1 MTLRVTLG
9 IDPGQTGAIAV
20 LAGDTLSKFVDMPVL
35 PRAAGGMHVDPVTL
49 AAALRGVFT
58 EHSGAYVF
66 AVLEEVGA
74 MPKQGVSST
83 FRFGESYG
91 VIRGVLGALGIPFMQ
106 VRPERWKKYL
116 GLAGKEKDVARTVAI
131 QRHPEA
137 AEMLQRKKDVGR
149 ADALL
154 IADWAYITEQVARA
168 A

>member
-1 MTLRVTLG
+1 MTLRLTLG
-9 IDPGQTGAIAV
+9 IDPGQTGAIAAIADGRF
-20 LAGDTLSKFVDMPVL
+20 AGFVDMPVM
-35 PRAAGGMHVDPVTL
+35 PRAAGGQHINEGALADALRELL
-49 AAALRGVFT
+49 AA
-58 EHSGAYVF
+58 HSGASVF

-91 VIRGVLGALGIPFMQ
+91 VIRGVLGALRIPRMQ

-116 GLAGKEKDVARTVAI
+116 QLAGKEKDAARTVAI
-131 QRHPEA
+131 QRHPNA
-137 AEMLQRKKDVGR
+137 AAQLTRKKDVGR

-154 IADWAYITEQVARA
+154 IATWAEITEQVARA

>member
-9 IDPGQTGAIAV
+9 IDPGQTGAVAV
-20 LAGDTLSKFVDMPVL
+20 LVDGDFAEFIDMPTL
-35 PRAAGGMHVDPVTL
+35 PRPAGGCHVDAATL
-49 AAALRGVFT
+49 AARLREVVINAG
-58 EHSGAYVF
+58 GAHVF

-91 VIRGVLGALGIPFMQ
+91 VVRGVLGALQISFRMVSPVQ
-106 VRPERWKKYL
+106 WKRSMAL
-116 GLAGKEKDVARTVAI
+116 TGKEKDVARTVAI
-131 QRHPEA
+131 QRHPRA
-137 AEMLQRKKDVGR
+137 ATHLARKKDVGR

-154 IADWAYITEQVARA
+154 IATWAYDTEQAARA